1 MGRGVKIVGLNLG
14 DEENKDAGCRPADST
29 HNPRGKKNEVNRGM
43 EPVQASLQMP
53 RVVTGRGREG
63 KEKETKARSNT
74 NTKSWEQNGSKQQ
87 TRKGEGKRQ
96 NKRDRVTRRR
106 TKDQLRRCPAVSAEV
121 DRCKG
126 DKDKKGCNRTPCVL
140 GSVSAQPRQKHT
152 LLTKAFPSA

>member
-43 EPVQASLQMP
+43 GAGPGFAPNAPGSDGKRKGRKRKGNESKKATPTPKAGNRMEASSKQ
-53 RVVTGRGREG
+53 E
-63 KEKETKARSNT
+63 KAR
-74 NTKSWEQNGSKQQ
+74 
-87 TRKGEGKRQ
+87 GKRQ

-106 TKDQLRRCPAVSAEV
+106 TKDQLRRRPAVSAEV

-126 DKDKKGCNRTPCVL
+126 DEDKKGCNRTPCVL
-140 GSVSAQPRQKHT
+140 GSVSA
-152 LLTKAFPSA
+152 